1 MTIILAW
8 RGNSAAPTPES
19 NMTVYQAEGYKNRTD
34 YLRGL
39 ADEIGVDEKTV
50 FMMADLLGEEEDFDG
65 LVTSLEDYAEGL

>member
-1 MTIILAW
+1 MTI
-8 RGNSAAPTPES
+8 
-19 NMTVYQAEGYKNRTD
+19 YQAEGYKNRTD

-50 FMMADLLGEEEDFDG
+50 FMLADMLGESEDFDG